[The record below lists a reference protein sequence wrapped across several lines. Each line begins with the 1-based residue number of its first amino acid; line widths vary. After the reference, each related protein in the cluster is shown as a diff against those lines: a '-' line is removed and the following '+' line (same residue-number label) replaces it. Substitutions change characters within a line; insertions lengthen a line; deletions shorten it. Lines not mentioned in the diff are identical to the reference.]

1 MTTPATSTTTST
13 SQPPALLASTG
24 AITRWSA
31 IHDIG
36 EVVARGASLGID
48 GIEVMIFTPFRERLD
63 DVAADFVRHG
73 EANGIGFPATHA
85 EKDIGPEVVRED
97 DAAAVQA
104 TLDRFSANCRFTQAI
119 GGDRTVLHLW
129 GLPESDRAISRAL
142 AMLPE
147 LIDRAAEYDV
157 LLGVES
163 IPCLVDDPLANLRRV
178 LAHDPRARVTLDT
191 EFLAMH
197 GQVPHVREATW
208 LWDAHA
214 VVHVHVKDFIDPS
227 HVQPGQRR
235 YLQPGEGEIDFPAW
249 FAGLA
254 ANRYGGAISLEAP
267 APTPEGDVDT
277 TRLRA
282 SIGTLRDRIAAAWA
296 AADATTGPFVP

>member
-1 MTTPATSTTTST
+1 MSGSNDV
-13 SQPPALLASTG
+13 PPETLALPMLLASTG

-36 EVVARGASLGID
+36 EVVERGASLGID

-63 DVAADFVRHG
+63 EVAEDFVRHG
-73 EANGIGFPATHA
+73 QVHGIGFPATHA
-85 EKDIGPEVVRED
+85 EKDIGPEIARDD

-104 TLDRFSANCRFTQAI
+104 ALDRFSANCRFTQAI

-129 GLPESDRAISRAL
+129 GLPESDRVLDRAL

-163 IPCLVDDPLANLRRV
+163 IPCLMEDPLTNLQRV

-197 GQVPHVREATW
+197 GQVPAVRAAAW
-208 LWDAHA
+208 LWEPGA

-227 HVQPGQRR
+227 HMQPGQRR
-235 YLQPGEGEIDFPAW
+235 YLQPGEGEIDFSAW

-254 ANRYGGAISLEAP
+254 ANRYTGAISLESP
-267 APTPEGDVDT
+267 APTSDGGVDT
-277 TRLRA
+277 ARLRA
-282 SIGTLRDRIAAAWA
+282 SIDALRERIVSAWG
-296 AADATTGPFVP
+296 ADTE

>member
-1 MTTPATSTTTST
+1 MPALPDSGLPSTPPTL
-13 SQPPALLASTG
+13 PPLLASTG

-48 GIEVMIFTPFRERLD
+48 GIEVMIFTPFRDRLD
-63 DVAADFVRHG
+63 EVAEAFLRHG
-73 EANGIGFPATHA
+73 QAHGIGFPATHA
-85 EKDIGPEVVRED
+85 EKDIGPEIARD
-97 DAAAVQA
+97 DDPTAVQA
-104 TLDRFSANCRFTQAI
+104 ALDRFSANCRFTQAI

-129 GLPESDRAISRAL
+129 GLPESDRVMGRAL

-147 LIDRAAEYDV
+147 LIDRAAEYEV

-178 LAHDPRARVTLDT
+178 LAHDSRARVTLDT

-197 GQVPHVREATW
+197 GQVPLVRDAAW
-208 LWDAHA
+208 LWERDA
-214 VVHVHVKDFIDPS
+214 VVHVHIKDFVDPA
-227 HVQPGQRR
+227 HIQPGQRR

-254 ANRYGGAISLEAP
+254 ANRYGGAITLEAP
-267 APTPEGDVDT
+267 APTPDGDVDSA
-277 TRLRA
+277 RLRD
-282 SIGTLRDRIAAAWA
+282 SIALLRQRIAAAWSA
-296 AADATTGPFVP
+296 SE

>member
-1 MTTPATSTTTST
+1 MLTPSPSTPANISPAG
-13 SQPPALLASTG
+13 PPRPPQVLASTG

-36 EVVARGASLGID
+36 EVVARGASLGVD
-48 GIEVMIFTPFRERLD
+48 GIEVMIFTPFREGGRLD
-63 DVAADFVRHG
+63 EVAEAFVRHG
-73 EANGIGFPATHA
+73 EAHGIGFPATHA
-85 EKDIGPEVVRED
+85 EKDIGPEIARD
-97 DAAAVQA
+97 DDPAAVGDA
-104 TLDRFSANCRFTQAI
+104 LDRFSANCRFTQAI

-129 GLPESDRAISRAL
+129 GLPESDRVLDRAL

-147 LIDRAAEYDV
+147 LIDRAAEHGV

-163 IPCLVDDPLANLRRV
+163 IPCLVGDPLANLRRV

-197 GQVPHVREATW
+197 GQVPLVRDATW
-208 LWDAHA
+208 LWEGHA
-214 VVHVHVKDFIDPS
+214 VVHVHIKDFIDPA
-227 HVQPGQRR
+227 HIQPGQRR

-254 ANRYGGAISLEAP
+254 ANGYTGAISLESP
-267 APTPEGDVDT
+267 APTPDGGIDT
-277 TRLRA
+277 DRLRA
-282 SIGTLRDRIAAAWA
+282 SIDALRERIAVAWA
-296 AADATTGPFVP
+296 ASG